1 MKIINK
7 YKILR
12 TPNKEIYH
20 LYNPINKKN
29 IMIGTEEVS
38 WINRLSAYNNFKI
51 SDVYNI
57 VGEEYYL
64 QFLTALEQL
73 GLLVN
78 EEKIKKD
85 FNIFKIMFSFNISIT
100 EIIHSKKISNLF
112 EKILFRGT
120 TFIAFF
126 TILSVLLN
134 RNILF
139 NKLVNINLSFN
150 TIICWIIVVF
160 ISGSLHEFSHA
171 IISKNRNVSIPD
183 CGLMLLIFNPS
194 FFVDLSGIA
203 FVSRMVDFF
212 KIMISGIIMNFLL
225 LLIGLLMYIYTPFV
239 IFSEILILV
248 NLLMILI
255 NTIPFFEYDGGI
267 IFQKILENQRTVKYY
282 KIIKYIQ
289 NIIVY
294 SIILFTFYS
303 IEVYMN
309 ISGIISVFIPVIL
322 SGILTYFFSKK
333 GGKNDIS

>member
-1 MKIINK
+1 MKIINN

-12 TPNKEIYH
+12 TPNKGIYH

-29 IMIGTEEVS
+29 IMIGIEELS
-38 WINRLSAYNNFKI
+38 WINKLSFYNNFKI
-51 SDVYNI
+51 LDVYKI

-64 QFLTALEQL
+64 KFLTALEQL
-73 GLLVN
+73 GLLVD
-78 EEKIKKD
+78 EKKMKKD

-100 EIIHSKKISNLF
+100 EMIHSKKISSLL

-120 TFIAFF
+120 VFIAFF
-126 TILSVLLN
+126 TIISVLLN
-134 RNILF
+134 RDILF
-139 NKLVNINLSFN
+139 DKLVNINLSFD
-150 TIICWIIVVF
+150 TLIYWIIVVF
-160 ISGSLHEFSHA
+160 ISGSLHEFSHVITA
-171 IISKNRNVSIPD
+171 KNRDVSIPD

-203 FVSRMVDFF
+203 FVSKIADFF
-212 KIMISGIIMNFLL
+212 KIMISGVVMNLLL
-225 LLIGLLMYIYTPFV
+225 LLIGLLVYIYTPFV
-239 IFSEILILV
+239 NFSEILILV

-267 IFQKILENQRTVKYY
+267 IFQKILESQRTVKYY
-282 KIIKYIQ
+282 KIIKCMQ

-303 IEVYMN
+303 IEAYMS
-309 ISGIISVFIPVIL
+309 ISGVISVFVPVIL

-333 GGKNDIS
+333 GGKNGIS